1 MQQHNSKRI
10 GILTSSILVLV
21 LSTPVI
27 ADDEDT
33 SDAERLTLVERQEN
47 RAEHREDHQENRAEY
62 REDHQEN
69 RAEHREDHQEN
80 RAEHRED
87 HQENR
92 ADRREGGRDRGDGN
106 SQRSQRSGRGDGSS
120 QRSQRGG
127 GRRVA
132 RNR

>member
-10 GILTSSILVLV
+10 GILTSSILALI

-33 SDAERLTLVERQEN
+33 SDAERLTLV
-47 RAEHREDHQENRAEY
+47 DHQENRAER
-62 REDHQEN
+62 RED
-69 RAEHREDHQEN
+69 R
-80 RAEHRED
+80 
-87 HQENR
+87 QENR

-106 SQRSQRSGRGDGSS
+106 SQRSQRSGRGDGNS
-120 QRSQRGG
+120 QRSQRDG

>member
-10 GILTSSILVLV
+10 GILTSSILALV

-47 RAEHREDHQENRAEY
+47 RAERREDRQENRAEH

-69 RAEHREDHQEN
+69 RAEHREDRQENRAEHRENHQEN

-106 SQRSQRSGRGDGSS
+106 SQRSQR
-120 QRSQRGG
+120 GG

>member
-10 GILTSSILVLV
+10 GILTSSILALV

-33 SDAERLTLVERQEN
+33 SDAERLTLVGRQEN
-47 RAEHREDHQENRAEY
+47 RAEHREDRQENRA
-62 REDHQEN
+62 D
-69 RAEHREDHQEN
+69 
-80 RAEHRED
+80 HRED

-106 SQRSQRSGRGDGSS
+106 SQRSQRSGRGDGNS
-120 QRSQRGG
+120 QRSQRSG

>member
-10 GILTSSILVLV
+10 GILTSSILALV

-47 RAEHREDHQENRAEY
+47 RAERREDRQENRAEH
-62 REDHQEN
+62 RENHQEN
-69 RAEHREDHQEN
+69 RAEHREN
-80 RAEHRED
+80 

-92 ADRREGGRDRGDGN
+92 ADRRESGRDRSDGN
-106 SQRSQRSGRGDGSS
+106 SQRSQRSGRGDGNS
-120 QRSQRGG
+120 QRSQRDG

>member
-10 GILTSSILVLV
+10 GILTSSILALV

-47 RAEHREDHQENRAEY
+47 RAER
-62 REDHQEN
+62 
-69 RAEHREDHQEN
+69 
-80 RAEHRED
+80 RED

-92 ADRREGGRDRGDGN
+92 ADRREDHQENRADRREDGRDRGDGN
-106 SQRSQRSGRGDGSS
+106 SQRSQRSGRGDGNS
-120 QRSQRGG
+120 QRSQRSGRGDGNSQRSQRSG